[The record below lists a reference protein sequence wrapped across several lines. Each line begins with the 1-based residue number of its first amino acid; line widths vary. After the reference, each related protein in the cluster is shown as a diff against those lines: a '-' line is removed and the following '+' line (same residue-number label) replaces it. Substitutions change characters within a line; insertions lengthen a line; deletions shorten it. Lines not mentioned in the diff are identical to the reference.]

1 MRPPNTERHVIVAG
15 AGIGGLTAALTM
27 ARAGLR
33 VTVLEQS
40 TKFEAA
46 GAGIQLSPNASRV
59 LISLGLRDRLEP
71 LVMVPQAVRIMAG
84 GSARQIVRI
93 PLGEAAE
100 KKYGAPYWIIHR
112 GDLQTALGEAAQTT
126 LDVNVKLGVK
136 FEDVAA
142 HANGVTVQGRSGR
155 NVIDERGIALIGAD
169 GIWSSVRKILRQRE
183 PSFRHRTAW
192 RALIPAEQVPEEFRQ
207 DLVHL
212 WIGIDAHLVHYP
224 VSQGRLINIVGIIH
238 GDWNETG
245 WQAEGSRDEILRTFA
260 RWSWSEKARKLV
272 AIPDQWRK
280 WALYDRGEP
289 FPGGVGRVTLIG
301 DAAHPI
307 LPFLAQGAGMAI
319 EDAAVL
325 ADMLAKYLD
334 DPADALRAYEGARRH
349 RTMRAQQ
356 AARQQASIYGRTGP
370 SALIRNLGMKMLG
383 GEKLRSR
390 LDWLYSWQPPEVTTV
405 SRPL

>member
-93 PLGEAAE
+93 PLGEATE

-112 GDLQTALGEAAQTT
+112 GDLQTALGAAAQTA

-142 HANGVTVQGRSGR
+142 HSNGVTVQGRSGR

-169 GIWSSVRKILRQRE
+169 GIWSSVKSCASANRV
-183 PSFRHRTAW
+183 SVTAP
-192 RALIPAEQVPEEFRQ
+192 L
-207 DLVHL
+207 
-212 WIGIDAHLVHYP
+212 
-224 VSQGRLINIVGIIH
+224 
-238 GDWNETG
+238 
-245 WQAEGSRDEILRTFA
+245 
-260 RWSWSEKARKLV
+260 
-272 AIPDQWRK
+272 
-280 WALYDRGEP
+280 
-289 FPGGVGRVTLIG
+289 
-301 DAAHPI
+301 
-307 LPFLAQGAGMAI
+307 
-319 EDAAVL
+319 
-325 ADMLAKYLD
+325 
-334 DPADALRAYEGARRH
+334 GAR
-349 RTMRAQQ
+349 
-356 AARQQASIYGRTGP
+356 S
-370 SALIRNLGMKMLG
+370 
-383 GEKLRSR
+383 
-390 LDWLYSWQPPEVTTV
+390 
-405 SRPL
+405 SRPSKCRRNSARTSCICGSASMRIWCITR